1 MGKTQL
7 MLNYCYDHCADYE
20 YVFWIEADGDV
31 ATLESFWR
39 LARKLDIRVSNNE
52 TDEKA
57 FADLVCK
64 WFQSKKERWLLML
77 DNVDHVADISKFI
90 PNYGGD
96 VIITTRSHINKKFG
110 SVIQVDKMSKEDAL
124 LLLIGSDE
132 QGVTS
137 IHAAEIIKEMDCLP
151 LAVDIIRAYIDRT
164 GTSFKD
170 YLEMYRKNNAVLLK
184 NMQDSYSDEYI
195 HNLATIWDLSFKKI
209 SEQNPVAVLLLGI
222 CAFLQPDAIP
232 VSLFKRQSTAL
243 SLPTDADIIHTSIGV
258 LVEFSFLRR
267 TIVNNPN
274 VDSGDAGSNDNYD
287 PASDLVAIHRL
298 VKWYS

>member
-1 MGKTQL
+1 MFDVPFRPNNVFVGRRDILTEMERTIYKNQLTGGCVPLVLSGIGGMGKTQL
-7 MLNYCYDHCADYE
+7 MLKYCYDHRADYE

-31 ATLESFWR
+31 ATLESFRR

-52 TDEKA
+52 ADEKA

-96 VIITTRSHINKKFG
+96 VIITTRSHVNKKFG

-132 QGVTS
+132 QGATS

-195 HNLATIWDLSFKKI
+195 HNLATVWDLSFKKI

-243 SLPTDADIIHTSIGV
+243 SLPDRRRYHTH
-258 LVEFSFLRR
+258 L
-267 TIVNNPN
+267 
-274 VDSGDAGSNDNYD
+274 Y
-287 PASDLVAIHRL
+287 
-298 VKWYS
+298 